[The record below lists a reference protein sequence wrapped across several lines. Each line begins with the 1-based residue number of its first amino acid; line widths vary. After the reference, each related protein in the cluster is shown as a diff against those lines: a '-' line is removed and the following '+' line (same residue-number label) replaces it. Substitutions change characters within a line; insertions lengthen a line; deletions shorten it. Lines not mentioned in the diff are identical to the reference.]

1 VPDDDTPPQP
11 ARLALVGAA
20 SLLGKEIKDQLAA
33 SGFPGEQLALF
44 DLEEVAGV
52 LTDYG
57 EEARVFA
64 ETVTERVLQHELAC
78 FCGDPADAADVLAP
92 LLDAGRLGL
101 DCTGAWLADE
111 RAFPWIPGAST
122 PPALESN
129 RAVAVPPGAALLLG
143 RTVASLGELAAGASS
158 NVFIPATE
166 RGDAGLEELSQQ
178 STAVLNL
185 LDVDLDV
192 FGRQQAF
199 DVWLPHAE
207 SPLCDARLAAAL
219 ERMEL
224 PASAI
229 NVVSAPVFHGIA
241 LSTFVPGASA
251 AQVSAALLEG
261 GFEQAGGDKPVDSP
275 VRAVGRGGLHALQVR
290 DDAAGAWI
298 WVVADNLHARAAA
311 AVAAIHTML
320 GLGVSDALQ

>member
-1 VPDDDTPPQP
+1 MPDDETPAPQP
-11 ARLALVGAA
+11 GRLALVGAA
-20 SLLGKEIKDQLAA
+20 SLLGKAIKDQLAA
-33 SGFPGEQLALF
+33 SGFPGDQVALF

-64 ETVTERVLQHELAC
+64 EAISERVLQHELAC
-78 FCGDPADAADVLAP
+78 FCSDTASAAGYLAA

-122 PPALESN
+122 PPVLESN

-143 RTVASLGELAAGASS
+143 RTVAALDELATGSSS
-158 NVFIPATE
+158 NVFLPATE

-219 ERMEL
+219 DRLGL
-224 PASAI
+224 PATAI

-261 GFEQAGGDKPVDSP
+261 GFEEAGGEDPVDSP

-298 WVVADNLHARAAA
+298 WVVA
-311 AVAAIHTML
+311 
-320 GLGVSDALQ
+320 